1 MREKSSALFLIIYVL
16 TQNDDG
22 DKRKIIE
29 CVNTAKKEDKEISK
43 LTIMSDDFKGN
54 EWRWK

>member
-1 MREKSSALFLIIYVL
+1 VICIRGEGEKSSALFPIIYVL

-29 CVNTAKKEDKEISK
+29 RANTAENEDKEISK
-43 LTIMSDDFKGN
+43 LTIMSG
-54 EWRWK
+54 